1 MTFVYLYSE
10 IETFMIVANQIREKI
25 DAFQAGYVFTLS
37 DFGLDASY
45 DLALAKLLSR
55 MTAAGEI
62 KRVSKGK
69 YYKPKQT
76 VFGQLKPAYD
86 ELVKDFL
93 EKNGVMKRIK
103 AKCATVAIYE
113 PTLEDGTTFFG
124 SRG

>member
-1 MTFVYLYSE
+1 M
-10 IETFMIVANQIREKI
+10 
-25 DAFQAGYVFTLS
+25 FTLS
-37 DFGLDASY
+37 DFALDASY